1 MLRNEHHT
9 VPVGYEH
16 CLLNEVLSLN
26 AQEYRRHILN
36 VTPFAFLN
44 EVLSLNA
51 QEWCEP

>member
-26 AQEYRRHILN
+26 AQEWSAMRVSRCGCRTL
-36 VTPFAFLN
+36 LN

-51 QEWCEP
+51 QE